1 MTATLGAADD
11 NSVDAAGVAV
21 LSKLDGSKKKNLIGP
36 LQLRASPLQI
46 FSMGSSPD
54 EYVK

>member
-21 LSKLDGSKKKNLIGP
+21 LSKLDGSKKNLIGP